1 MFKSDDE
8 SAGEELKMEMEV
20 NEPGVENV
28 NDLVSI
34 LPRGVAQ
41 GRMGVQNMGHTCY
54 LAAGL

>member
-1 MFKSDDE
+1 LFKSDDE

-34 LPRGVAQ
+34 LPRGVA
-41 GRMGVQNMGHTCY
+41 
-54 LAAGL
+54 